1 MAQPSPRLKRDL
13 VASFAEVDGV
23 AFVDVRDPGTGAS
36 FRFYD
41 YEYQLAL
48 QLDGKPLDEVAAWAG
63 VTYGLEITADGI
75 AEFAGRL
82 GELGFLERPVAAVEA
97 PPPPHAPE
105 PTLSLDA
112 EWLQGA
118 RTTQGAPD
126 AATLAAASGAP
137 ATAPIAPHTTIEDR
151 DAIVEPPPAARP
163 RAVEAGRRTP
173 TDPSEVTEIAADEL
187 TELASDRVMLDPTK
201 PAAKVPA
208 APSTPPAGHV
218 PPWAPAPPAA
228 VPSPVST
235 APTAPH
241 PIAGA
246 GRLNGTA
253 DGHST
258 ARAPSPSID
267 IDIDSDG
274 DGDLP
279 PPSAAPPRSSTPP
292 AGVPERRQP
301 PAPERVVMAPLQ
313 EEGSRGQFKAPPP
326 PRATRRG
333 PLLFVLVVL
342 IVAAAGV
349 AYTYRSKFQPPPQAA
364 VVRVRVIAP
373 KPTAVYRWFSTTG
386 AVVDL
391 GTRTVAF
398 DSPGRLAEILAPGTA
413 FEAGETL
420 AKLQT
425 AAGLEADL
433 GRHQSR
439 VAFYEQMRDS
449 MKAADN
455 QPELRQA
462 ELKLAEKKKLVDE
475 TRTELDKVMFKA
487 PEPGKVLEAL
497 VKPNAQVA
505 PKTTVLKWKG
515 TLLHGDFTLD
525 EEDFA
530 KARALDFCRVEVG
543 SPAGGGQEPRF
554 VDCKLPRPAPSAGSD
569 ERTTSPL
576 RKFAVG
582 MPADA
587 GLVTGQPLRLARLR
601 YDGAFPLPLSAVVH
615 VGGGD
620 KVWVATP
627 SSVAALRPVTIAETR
642 EEALVTSG
650 LAVGDEVVVDPPTDL
665 QDGAKVVVD
674 H

>member
-1 MAQPSPRLKRDL
+1 MRMAQPSPRLKRDL
-13 VASFAEVDGV
+13 VASSAEVDGV
-23 AFVDVRDPGTGAS
+23 AFVDVRDPRTGAS

-63 VTYGLEITADGI
+63 ATYGLEITADGI

-82 GELGFLERPVAAVEA
+82 GELGFLERPAPVVEA
-97 PPPPHAPE
+97 PPAPRAPE

-151 DAIVEPPPAARP
+151 DAIVEPPPTARP
-163 RAVEAGRRTP
+163 LAVEPGRRTP

-187 TELASDRVMLDPTK
+187 TELASERVMLEPTK
-201 PAAKVPA
+201 PAAKVP
-208 APSTPPAGHV
+208 S
-218 PPWAPAPPAA
+218 APAPAPAA

-241 PIAGA
+241 SIAGN
-246 GRLNGTA
+246 GWLNGTA
-253 DGHST
+253 DART
-258 ARAPSPSID
+258 AARAPSASPSPSID
-267 IDIDSDG
+267 IDIDTDG
-274 DGDLP
+274 EAP
-279 PPSAAPPRSSTPP
+279 PPAAPPRASSPP
-292 AGVPERRQP
+292 AGIPERRQP

-313 EEGSRGQFKAPPP
+313 EEGSRGQQFKAPPP

-333 PLLFVLVVL
+333 PLLFVVVVL
-342 IVAAAGV
+342 LVAAAGV
-349 AYTYRSKFQPPPQAA
+349 GYTYRSKFQRPPEPA

-391 GTRTVAF
+391 GARTAAF
-398 DSPGRLAEILAPGTA
+398 EASGRLAEILPPGA
-413 FEAGETL
+413 SFEAGETL

-439 VAFYEQMRDS
+439 VAFYEQMRES

-462 ELKLAEKKKLVDE
+462 EIKLAEKKKLVDE
-475 TRTELDKVMFKA
+475 TRTELDKVMLKA
-487 PEPGKVLEAL
+487 PEPGKVLESLA
-497 VKPNAQVA
+497 KPNAQVA
-505 PKTTVLKWKG
+505 PKAIVLKWKG

-530 KARALDFCRVEVG
+530 RAGKLDFCRVEVNA
-543 SPAGGGQEPRF
+543 PAGGAQEPRF
-554 VDCKLPRPAPSAGSD
+554 VDCKLPRAAPSAGSD
-569 ERTTSPL
+569 ERSASPL

-582 MPADA
+582 LPADA

-642 EEALVTSG
+642 EEALVTGG

-665 QDGAKVVVD
+665 QDGARIAIE